1 MPSSPSTEPTGHSVQ
16 PVEAFADVLR
26 QVMKAVSQGKVVKEG
41 AGLPES
47 KQDHCF
53 QFVFFLAHTL
63 K

>member
-1 MPSSPSTEPTGHSVQ
+1 
-16 PVEAFADVLR
+16 
-26 QVMKAVSQGKVVKEG
+26 MKAVSKGKTVKEVG
-41 AGLPES
+41 AGGGLPES

>member
-1 MPSSPSTEPTGHSVQ
+1 
-16 PVEAFADVLR
+16 
-26 QVMKAVSQGKVVKEG
+26 MKAVSQGTMVKEG

-53 QFVFFLAHTL
+53 QFVFFLAHTEMFTQPCAYHFYRPLVAL